1 MTAIK
6 KPYGKYTILLFILFC
21 TLFAFAFPK
30 NSRTQPSYSFDFT
43 REWTWE
49 DMVSAVIDI
58 DVTAL
63 NSIDYLKKQITIEDA
78 RIIFYNLSRLSSLSN
93 IHSLHEVTMNERE
106 DMRARWEPRIRK
118 GLEGF
123 EPYDDL
129 PGIIQTVVKLT
140 QMRSPPEF
148 GAPAFKNK
156 SYLPQPVM
164 STDISISI
172 SFNYTAAQSV
182 LDFYSDVNSS
192 GGASTDI
199 LETDPY
205 KILLDYQKLDDITA
219 DELLKMIEYSHK
231 NEPLHNVYKWLNP
244 ASFRGFGGV
253 SLFHTDFRKVVDA
266 IQNNEENIKLSILG
280 HLSGYMPA
288 NTVLN
293 SELMPMFGTGVAGF
307 SYNGKLGVNLEYPGD
322 DYTYLLNLFIHQIF
336 QQAQDELQL
345 PVFELIVKKEDSKF
359 LDIMD
364 KIMRTGCANYIGPL
378 GYETR
383 PSNLLEKD
391 FQVFN
396 KTFKYLYNSKN
407 KSYTDSLV
415 RSGFSYPSPFYTMG
429 TQMAYIIET
438 VAGKKALL
446 ESIMLG
452 PVHFFDS
459 YIEAYNQ
466 SSNIRGAFKFSRAVE
481 EKIEKLR
488 GLVQEDILQYSV
500 VLKRNRRDIQLLN
513 TEIKSLFQEFK
524 MKDDQALLNFIAG
537 KLYLSAG
544 DFASAKEYFLK
555 GLALSPYK
563 SRNAALIGDYF
574 MSFNAL
580 QEANDFY
587 NISITD
593 SPGAMEYEKR
603 GIYYYRIGDMAGAK
617 QDFEKALSMDPLL
630 KVSNLLLSRIN

>member
-1 MTAIK
+1 MTVKK
-6 KPYGKYTILLFILFC
+6 KPYSYLFLVCALSC

-30 NSRTQPSYSFDFT
+30 NLKSQPSYSFDFT

-63 NSIDYLKKQITIEDA
+63 NTIDNLKKQITIEDA

-93 IHSLHEVTMNERE
+93 IHSLHEVITYERE
-106 DMRARWEPRIRK
+106 DMRARWEPRIK
-118 GLEGF
+118 KALEGF
-123 EPYDDL
+123 EPDDDL

-140 QMRSPPEF
+140 QLRSPPEP
-148 GAPAFKNK
+148 GAPSFKNK
-156 SYLPQPVM
+156 TYLPQPVM
-164 STDISISI
+164 STDIGINI
-172 SFNYTAAQSV
+172 SFNYAAAQSV
-182 LDFYSDVNSS
+182 LDYYSNNNSS
-192 GGASTDI
+192 GGTMDI
-199 LETDPY
+199 LSTEPY
-205 KILLDYQKLDDITA
+205 RVMLEYQKLDDVTA
-219 DELLKMIEYSHK
+219 DELMKMLEYSHK
-231 NEPLHNVYKWLNP
+231 DEPLHNVYKWINP

-253 SLFHTDFRKVVDA
+253 SLFYGDFRKVLEA
-266 IQNNEENIKLSILG
+266 IQNNEENIKLSIME

-293 SELMPMFGTGVAGF
+293 SELMPLFGSGIAGF
-307 SYNGKLGVNLEYPGD
+307 SYNGKLGVNLEYPSD
-322 DYTYLLNLFIHQIF
+322 DYKYLLNLFTHQIF

-345 PVFELIVKKEDSKF
+345 PVFELIVKKEDSRF

-396 KTFKYLYNSKN
+396 KAFKYLYNSKN
-407 KSYTDSLV
+407 RSYTDSLI
-415 RSGFSYPSPFYTMG
+415 RSGFTHPSPFYTMG

-452 PVHFFDS
+452 PVYFFDK

-466 SSNIRGAFKFSRAVE
+466 SSTIRGAFKFSGNVE
-481 EKIEKLR
+481 KKVSQLK
-488 GLVQEDILQYSV
+488 GLVQQEILEYSV
-500 VLKRNRRDIQLLN
+500 VLKRNRRDAQLMDN
-513 TEIKSLFQEFK
+513 EIKSLFQEFK
-524 MKDDQALLNFIAG
+524 MKEDQALLNFIAG

-544 DFASAKEYFLK
+544 DFNAAKEYFLK
-555 GLALSPYK
+555 GLAQSPYK
-563 SRNAALIGDYF
+563 SRNAAIIGDYF
-574 MSFNAL
+574 MSFNAFP
-580 QEANDFY
+580 EAYDFY
-587 NISITD
+587 NISISD
-593 SPGAMEYEKR
+593 SPGAVEYEKR
-603 GIYYYRIGDMAGAK
+603 GIYFYKTGDMAGAK
-617 QDFEKALSMDPLL
+617 LDFQKALSMDPLL
-630 KVSNLLLSRIN
+630 RVSNLLLSRIN